1 MHVHRTSRWIAAAL
15 ALCAAAPTR
24 GQSAFGQLCDAAG
37 SDCNRS
43 IVPEPPPPTRAGP
56 DDFDKREA
64 AMAAQAAARAATPR
78 PKPALSM
85 EQQLQV
91 QLVGGL
97 LQGLVS
103 AILDDGSQS
112 AAAQAAA
119 AERQRQEAERLRL
132 RAAAVQQQRAAR
144 EHENARSLEDLSSAL
159 SDPWVGNAGT
169 GAVRIAGRGVVQPIA
184 APLPPPPPPPTAQE
198 AASARLARL
207 AAENADV
214 AVLANR
220 LGSLEER
227 LADLRARTMAFKR
240 EMNGEVRELDAWGN
254 EVGRVVDDAY
264 ERGLSLATEG
274 LFALSPVALG
284 RLGEVQSNSRA
295 WNRLTGMLKEVDAAA
310 HGIKDTSDLVTER
323 LDDARWA
330 LGKREFS
337 EDVKF
342 LAGKLGGRYG
352 ELGVSILTS
361 AQSIRTELQAMKA
374 IERGAAAV
382 AAGPAQLA
390 RFKAEYDVLL
400 KDVKSA
406 RVAVSAATGIDA
418 KDLVRGAPPQQRP
431 TGLGSYVP
439 PIDN

>member
-1 MHVHRTSRWIAAAL
+1 MHVHPSSRLAAAVL
-15 ALCAAAPTR
+15 ALAVAAPAR
-24 GQSAFGQLCDAAG
+24 GQSAFGQLCDAANANC
-37 SDCNRS
+37 SPN
-43 IVPEPPPPTRAGP
+43 VPEPPAPQRVQP
-56 DDFDKREA
+56 DDWDKREA
-64 AMAAQAAARAATPR
+64 AMAAQAAARTATPKPR
-78 PKPALSM
+78 PALSM

-97 LQGLVS
+97 LQGLLS
-103 AILDDGSQS
+103 AILDDGSRD

-119 AERQRQEAERLRL
+119 AERQRQEAELLRQ

-144 EHENARSLEDLSSAL
+144 EHENARSLEGLSEAL
-159 SDPWVGNAGT
+159 SDPWVGNAGS
-169 GAVRIAGRGVVQPIA
+169 GAVRMTGRGVVQPIE

-214 AVLANR
+214 AVLAGR
-220 LGSLEER
+220 LGSLEDR
-227 LADLRARTMAFKR
+227 LADLRARTMALKR
-240 EMNGEVRELDAWGN
+240 EMNGEVRELDAWGT

-274 LFALSPVALG
+274 LFTLSPKALG
-284 RLGEVQSNSRA
+284 RLGEVQSNQRA
-295 WNRLTGMLKEVDAAA
+295 WNRLTGMLKEADAAA
-310 HGIKDTSDLVTER
+310 HGIKDTSELVSER

-330 LGKREFS
+330 LGKRELT

-342 LAGKLGGRYG
+342 LAGKLGGQYG
-352 ELGVSILTS
+352 ELGGSILTS

-374 IERGAAAV
+374 IERGATAV
-382 AAGPAQLA
+382 AAGPERLA
-390 RFKAEYDVLL
+390 RLKAEYDVLL
-400 KDVKSA
+400 QDVKVA

-431 TGLGSYVP
+431 TGIGSYVP